1 MESVK
6 CVKRACAGK
15 KGVGHR
21 KVAQVV
27 GQGDNWFG
35 HSRSRDRVR
44 NSGQEK
50 MGVSDDARRTAGVC
64 TVLYSLLGPGLGGY
78 LFSRLG

>member
-1 MESVK
+1 MCKEGMCREKGDGAPEGS
-6 CVKRACAGK
+6 AG
-15 KGVGHR
+15 GW
-21 KVAQVV
+21 A
-27 GQGDNWFG
+27 GDNWFG